1 MERGCRNFVQRS
13 TKHLTVSAGKVP
25 DFYSKYIALSILL
38 QQLPKLSASFSLFP
52 PYKRQNDRQKQRK
65 NASRLLSL
73 FFRFILRSVPP
84 MICVY
89 HNTLTDDSV
98 RSACC
103 LCALHLLIMVFCP
116 ICYIIHGFC
125 ITLRQI
131 VNRKQNPKKSTQP
144 RRSCTNLHPPLLC
157 SSYPSDEYRKE
168 FMLKNN
174 KRKSALTYIT
184 ILAQTSHLAF
194 ILLCHSFCLP
204 IYHRKPKAK
213 IAKAYCF
220 C

>member
-1 MERGCRNFVQRS
+1 
-13 TKHLTVSAGKVP
+13 
-25 DFYSKYIALSILL
+25 
-38 QQLPKLSASFSLFP
+38 
-52 PYKRQNDRQKQRK
+52 
-65 NASRLLSL
+65 
-73 FFRFILRSVPP
+73 

-103 LCALHLLIMVFCP
+103 LCALHLIIMVFCP